1 MTILFFVV
9 YAGFIGWVSFWIPWA
24 TSMMSSAR
32 IAQRNPEWLCSQPE
46 LAERLRR
53 RRLPVMFSRVV
64 GIVLLGALSLA
75 AFTGQPLE
83 TMTVVLISSLVAAT
97 ISFFLD
103 LWSYWRLNRLVPA
116 PAKREADLR
125 STRHEEHMPT
135 QWVRSWH
142 ATLFAAIGLYG
153 FAYLQELVPLG
164 LAVARTIGI
173 GLIIV
178 ISWFSHR
185 VGRRLPPQ
193 PGQRKVGIGVMVFC
207 SLVVLGRIAQDFF
220 DAPRFNEIW
229 FWFFVAVTLQ
239 VLFVLAAIRGIRES
253 KARPPKAAPSP

>member
-1 MTILFFVV
+1 MTIMFFVV
-9 YAGFIGWVSFWIPWA
+9 YAGFIGWVSFLVPWA

-53 RRLPVMFSRVV
+53 RRLPVVFSRLV
-64 GIVLLGALSLA
+64 GIVLLVALSFA
-75 AFTGQPLE
+75 AFAGEPLE
-83 TMTVVLISSLVAAT
+83 AMTVVLIASLVAVT

-103 LWSYWRLNRLVPA
+103 MWSYWRLNRLVPT
-116 PAKREADLR
+116 PAKRQADLQ
-125 STRHEEHMPT
+125 STRHEKHMPT
-135 QWVRSWH
+135 QWVGYWH

-153 FAYLQELVPLG
+153 LAYVQELVPLG
-164 LAVARTIGI
+164 LVVARTIGI

-185 VGRRLPPQ
+185 IARRLPPQ
-193 PGQRKVGIGVMVFC
+193 PGQRKVAIGGMVFC

-220 DAPRFNEIW
+220 DAPQFNEIW
-229 FWFFVAVTLQ
+229 FWFFVAVALQ
-239 VLFVLAAIRGIRES
+239 AGFVLATIRGIRES
-253 KARPPKAAPSP
+253 KGRPPKAAPSP